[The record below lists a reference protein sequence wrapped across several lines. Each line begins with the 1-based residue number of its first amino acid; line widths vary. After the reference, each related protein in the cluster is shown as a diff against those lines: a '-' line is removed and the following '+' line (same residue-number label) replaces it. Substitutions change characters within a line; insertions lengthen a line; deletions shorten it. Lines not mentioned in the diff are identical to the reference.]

1 MNIDSNPTSGR
12 LPQQRTDVFIS
23 YSHEDEK
30 WLSKLTTMLKP
41 LVRMGTISI
50 WDDTKIKGGD
60 DWRKEIDD
68 ALNSAKVAVLLV
80 SPAFLASDFIAES
93 ELPPL
98 LHAAKQEGLTI
109 LWIAVKHSLYEET
122 AIAKYQSAN
131 EPARPL
137 EALSGSNLNKELVK
151 ICKKIKHAA
160 TKERVS
166 EDSVKITPTSLD
178 SSIPLLR
185 PESEICSRPIQ
196 DDPTE
201 YLINFDDQRH
211 LFKKMLGDSP
221 EKRLMFI
228 QAPGGHGKTSLL
240 RMLSLHCEQEG
251 IPYCSIDSRGQP
263 YDNPH
268 FTLAVAIC
276 DQLGLSP
283 RHLARALR
291 SLSVYRP
298 QGEMDNSYTVSQILA
313 GVSVT
318 HDGLRQRYIK
328 ERLRDAFIVD
338 LGQLVEQ
345 KGRAVCLFDSFE
357 RLSAE
362 EEDWLLDTLL
372 RPVARGKLKRVMIV
386 TAGHRWPKV
395 NRWEWEQNTH
405 LVDGLPKMNEEHIKI
420 YAKKLNIKITDEE
433 AKFCWKASQGGV
445 PLHMA
450 LVVNNIRLSEV
461 A

>member
-1 MNIDSNPTSGR
+1 MDIDSNPTSGR
-12 LPQQRTDVFIS
+12 SPQPRTDVFIS
-23 YSHEDEK
+23 YSHKDRK
-30 WLSKLTTMLKP
+30 WLDEFKTMLEP
-41 LVRMGTISI
+41 LVRMGTITI
-50 WDDTKIKGGD
+50 WDDTKIRGGAK
-60 DWRKEIDD
+60 WRKEIDK
-68 ALNSAKVAVLLV
+68 ALASAKVAVLLV
-80 SPAFLASDFIAES
+80 SPEFLASNFIAES
-93 ELPPL
+93 ELPQL
-98 LHAAKQEGLTI
+98 LQAAEREGLTI
-109 LWIAVKHSLYEET
+109 LWVAVRHSLYKTT
-122 AIAKYQSAN
+122 AIAEYQAAN
-131 EPARPL
+131 DPAKPL
-137 EALSGSNLNKELVK
+137 ATLPSGKRNKELLK
-151 ICKKIKHAA
+151 ICEQVEQAA
-160 TKERVS
+160 TGERVS
-166 EDSVKITPTSLD
+166 GTSAEIPAQSLD
-178 SSIPLLR
+178 ASALGGADSETHPR
-185 PESEICSRPIQ
+185 PVQ
-196 DDPTE
+196 HDPAE
-201 YLINFDDQRH
+201 HLINFDDQRH

-228 QAPGGHGKTSLL
+228 QAPGGRGKTSLL

-283 RHLARALR
+283 RYLARALR

-298 QGEMDNSYTVSQILA
+298 QGEVDDSHTVSQILA

-338 LGQLVEQ
+338 LSQLVEQ

-395 NRWEWEQNTH
+395 DRWEWEQNTH
-405 LVDGLPKMNEEHIKI
+405 LVDGLPKMSEEHIKI
-420 YAKKLNIKITDEE
+420 YAEKLNIKITDEE
-433 AKFCWKASQGGV
+433 AKFYWKASQGGV
-445 PLHMA
+445 PLHVA